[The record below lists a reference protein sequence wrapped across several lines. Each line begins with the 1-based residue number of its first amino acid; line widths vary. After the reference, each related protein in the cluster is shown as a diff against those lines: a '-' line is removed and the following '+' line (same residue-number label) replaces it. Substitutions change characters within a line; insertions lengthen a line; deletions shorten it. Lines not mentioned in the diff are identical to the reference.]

1 MAYHDVLGYLA
12 AALTTASFVR
22 QALHTWRTRATAS
35 ISLAMYAILTSG
47 VAMWLV
53 YGVLI
58 ASWPLIVA
66 NTITL
71 SLALFILVLKLR
83 HG

>member
-1 MAYHDVLGYLA
+1 
-12 AALTTASFVR
+12 
-22 QALHTWRTRATAS
+22 
-35 ISLAMYAILTSG
+35 MYAIFTSG

-58 ASWPLIVA
+58 SSWPLIVA